1 MKKLF
6 VFAAV
11 FVLAFAAYG
20 QRKTAQPLAVQK
32 KPLTHD
38 VYDGWKEITY
48 KLLSPDGQLAAFTIN
63 PQDGDGKAV
72 FYNLKTSTQDSIKRA
87 DNLSLSFDN
96 QYAFFKIK
104 PQQKLV
110 KDLRRRKKK
119 KEDLPKDSL
128 GWYVIN
134 SRKIEKVPEVRSYK
148 IPEKAGGWLAYQLEV
163 TKEIKPK
170 PDDKAKPDKKPG
182 KKKINSED
190 NGYTLVVKKFAE
202 GKTTT
207 FGFVKDY

>member
-72 FYNLKTSTQDSIKRA
+72 FYNLKTSTQDSTKRA

-110 KDLRRRKKK
+110 RDLRRQKKK

-128 GWYVIN
+128 GWYSVTT
-134 SRKIEKVPEVRSYK
+134 RKFEKIADIRSYK
-148 IPEKAGGWLAYQLEV
+148 IPEKAGGWLAYQMEPVKEV
-163 TKEIKPK
+163 KPK
-170 PDDKAKPDKKPG
+170 SDDKSKPADKKAP
-182 KKKINSED
+182 KKK
-190 NGYTLVVKKFAE
+190 V
-202 GKTTT
+202 
-207 FGFVKDY
+207 